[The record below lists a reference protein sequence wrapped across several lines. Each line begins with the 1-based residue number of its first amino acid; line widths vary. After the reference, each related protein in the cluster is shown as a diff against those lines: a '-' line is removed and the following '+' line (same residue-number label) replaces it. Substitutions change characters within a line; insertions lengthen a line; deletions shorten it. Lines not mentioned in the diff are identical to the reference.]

1 MPTIDNWRA
10 LREALDAGPTGGR
23 WRWEINMENKR
34 LHLVGGPYREF
45 DLTIM
50 DFDRWGMSHA
60 VATLRDPSVDGM
72 NVMHRLPDRK
82 DWIAPFP
89 DRAHH
94 ANWCQQVTHPDMRW
108 IQEAS
113 PKVIRS
119 LLDERD
125 RLAAEVEALRADAG
139 RLNWLDG
146 AIFVHRWNG
155 VIDSGSRV
163 NWSVAGDYRHTCNN
177 MVGNDFRAAIDAA
190 MKGKP

>member
-10 LREALDAGPTGGR
+10 LREHIN
-23 WRWEINMENKR
+23 WCKEWEIPISIGKIGDVE
-34 LHLVGGPYREF
+34 
-45 DLTIM
+45 
-50 DFDRWGMSHA
+50 
-60 VATLRDPSVDGM
+60 
-72 NVMHRLPDRK
+72 
-82 DWIAPFP
+82 
-89 DRAHH
+89 
-94 ANWCQQVTHPDMRW
+94 
-108 IQEAS
+108 
-113 PKVIRS
+113 S

-125 RLAAEVEALRADAG
+125 RLAAEVESLRADAG

>member
-1 MPTIDNWRA
+1 MPTIDNWRSTLMRAAINCQHRITSESVSLAQSDEQSDGNA
-10 LREALDAGPTGGR
+10 LAQLADRLGEAVKP
-23 WRWEINMENKR
+23 
-34 LHLVGGPYREF
+34 
-45 DLTIM
+45 
-50 DFDRWGMSHA
+50 
-60 VATLRDPSVDGM
+60 
-72 NVMHRLPDRK
+72 
-82 DWIAPFP
+82 
-89 DRAHH
+89 
-94 ANWCQQVTHPDMRW
+94 
-108 IQEAS
+108 
-113 PKVIRS
+113 

-125 RLAAEVEALRADAG
+125 RLAAEVEALRADAE